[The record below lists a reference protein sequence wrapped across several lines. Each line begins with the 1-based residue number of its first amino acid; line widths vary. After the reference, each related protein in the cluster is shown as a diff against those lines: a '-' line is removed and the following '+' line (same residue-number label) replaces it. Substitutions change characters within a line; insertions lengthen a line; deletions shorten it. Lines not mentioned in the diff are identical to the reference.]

1 MVNILKGV
9 AKPLPYLIFGPPG
22 TGKTVTVIESILQI
36 VRMIPGCRVLVAA
49 PSNSAADLI
58 ALRLIGKVGLK
69 CNHSSVFE
77 VFYI

>member
-9 AKPLPYLIFGPPG
+9 AKPLPYVIFGPPG

-69 CNHSSVFE
+69 CNHPSVFE